1 MCVCDGEEKKRYRE
15 GVRER
20 DKEGG
25 GGIEGE
31 REMVVVV
38 VRGMGDDGRAVDG
51 MRDGRALVRRAKN
64 KRRHR
69 LEL

>member
-1 MCVCDGEEKKRYRE
+1 MRLEV
-15 GVRER
+15 
-20 DKEGG
+20 
-25 GGIEGE
+25 GIEGE